1 MLNLIKSDLYRITR
15 PRGLRGSFWQYGIA
29 ILAAYGIVVALVAF
43 ANSQVFLDMAGG
55 TIGDVVTK
63 TSLTVYFADMLNGLV
78 PLCVAFMAVEHA
90 LAEFKSGYIKSV
102 LSARSGRLS
111 YITGKLLFVG
121 VLSALM
127 IIFSTLVVLACLPVM
142 TAGHPVFNTVDGP
155 LEVIG
160 WFVGFWLNTWA
171 LSACSLILVYATRV
185 SPVSYIGAFCFCASV
200 VPQTL
205 MGLAYSTGG
214 ILSVLQPIR
223 PVLETLAAWIPSTAL
238 SNLSQGGQLFLNASL
253 GIWGETGYAFTIAP
267 GIQTVLTGIIWIV
280 LAGALVLAISRKRDI

>member
-29 ILAAYGIVVALVAF
+29 ILAAYGIVMALVAF
-43 ANSQVFLDMAGG
+43 ANSQMFLDMTGG

-63 TSLTVYFADMLNGLV
+63 ASLTVYFADMLNGLV

-90 LAEFKSGYIKSV
+90 LAEFKNGYIKSV

-111 YITGKLLFVG
+111 YIAGKLLFVG

-127 IIFSTLVVLACLPVM
+127 IVFATLVVLACLPVM
-142 TAGHPVFNTVDGP
+142 TAGRPEFINVDGP

-171 LSACSLILVYATRV
+171 LAACSLILVYATRV
-185 SPVSYIGAFCFCASV
+185 SPVSYIGAFCFAASI

-238 SNLSQGGQLFLNASL
+238 NNLSQGGQLFLNASL

-280 LAGALVLAISRKRDI
+280 LAGAVVLAISRKRDI

>member
-29 ILAAYGIVVALVAF
+29 ILAAYGIVMALVAF
-43 ANSQVFLDMAGG
+43 ANSKMFLDMTGG

-171 LSACSLILVYATRV
+171 LAACSLILVYATRV
-185 SPVSYIGAFCFCASV
+185 SPVSYIGAFCFAASIM
-200 VPQTL
+200 PQTL

-223 PVLETLAAWIPSTAL
+223 PVLETLAAWMPSTAL
-238 SNLSQGGQLFLNASL
+238 NNLSQGGQLFLNASL

-280 LAGALVLAISRKRDI
+280 LAGAVVLAISRKRDI

>member
-90 LAEFKSGYIKSV
+90 LAEFKNGYIKSV

-185 SPVSYIGAFCFCASV
+185 SPVSYIGAFCFAASIM
-200 VPQTL
+200 PQTL

-223 PVLETLAAWIPSTAL
+223 PVLETLAAWMPSTAL
-238 SNLSQGGQLFLNASL
+238 NNLSQGGQLFLNASL

-280 LAGALVLAISRKRDI
+280 LAGAVVLAISRKRDI

>member
-29 ILAAYGIVVALVAF
+29 ILAAYGIVMALVAF
-43 ANSQVFLDMAGG
+43 ANSQMFLDMTGG

-90 LAEFKSGYIKSV
+90 LAEFKNGYIKSV

-171 LSACSLILVYATRV
+171 LAACSLILVYATRV

-223 PVLETLAAWIPSTAL
+223 PALETLAAWMPSTAL
-238 SNLSQGGQLFLNASL
+238 NNLSQGGQLFLNASL

-280 LAGALVLAISRKRDI
+280 LAGAVVLAISRKRDI

>member
-29 ILAAYGIVVALVAF
+29 ILAAYGIVMALVAF
-43 ANSQVFLDMAGG
+43 ANSQMYLDMTGG

-90 LAEFKSGYIKSV
+90 LAEFKNGYIKSV

-111 YITGKLLFVG
+111 YIVGKLLFVG

-127 IIFSTLVVLACLPVM
+127 IVFATLVVLACLPVM
-142 TAGHPVFNTVDGP
+142 TAGRPEFINVDGP
-155 LEVIG
+155 LEVLG

-185 SPVSYIGAFCFCASV
+185 SPVSYIGAFCFAASI

-205 MGLAYSTGG
+205 MGFAYSTGG
-214 ILSVLQPIR
+214 ILRVLQPIR
-223 PVLETLAAWIPSTAL
+223 PVLETLAAWMPSTAL
-238 SNLSQGGQLFLNASL
+238 NNLSQGGQLFLNASL

>member
-29 ILAAYGIVVALVAF
+29 ILAAYGIVMALVAF
-43 ANSQVFLDMAGG
+43 ANSQMYLDMTGG

-90 LAEFKSGYIKSV
+90 LAEFKNGYIKSV

-111 YITGKLLFVG
+111 YIVGKLLFVG
-121 VLSALM
+121 VLSAL
-127 IIFSTLVVLACLPVM
+127 IIVFATLVVLACLPVM
-142 TAGHPVFNTVDGP
+142 AAGRPEFITADGP

-185 SPVSYIGAFCFCASV
+185 SPVSYIGAFCFAASI
-200 VPQTL
+200 VPQTF

-223 PVLETLAAWIPSTAL
+223 PVLETLAAWMPSTAL
-238 SNLSQGGQLFLNASL
+238 NNLSQGGQLFLNASL

-280 LAGALVLAISRKRDI
+280 LAGAVVLAISRKRDI

>member
-43 ANSQVFLDMAGG
+43 ANSQVFLDMTGG

-127 IIFSTLVVLACLPVM
+127 IVFATLVVLACLPVM
-142 TAGHPVFNTVDGP
+142 TAGRPEFINVDGP

-171 LSACSLILVYATRV
+171 LAACSLILVYATRV
-185 SPVSYIGAFCFCASV
+185 SPVSYIGAFCFAASI

-238 SNLSQGGQLFLNASL
+238 NNLSQGGQLFLNASL

-280 LAGALVLAISRKRDI
+280 LAGAVVLAISRKRDI

>member
-43 ANSQVFLDMAGG
+43 ANSQMFLDMTGG

-90 LAEFKSGYIKSV
+90 LAEFKNGYIKSV

-185 SPVSYIGAFCFCASV
+185 SPVSYIGAFCLCASV
-200 VPQTL
+200 APQTL

>member
-29 ILAAYGIVVALVAF
+29 ILAAYGIVMALVAF
-43 ANSQVFLDMAGG
+43 ANSQMFLDMTGG

-63 TSLTVYFADMLNGLV
+63 ASLTVYFADMLNGLV

-90 LAEFKSGYIKSV
+90 LAEFKNGYIKSV

-111 YITGKLLFVG
+111 YIAGKLLFVG

-127 IIFSTLVVLACLPVM
+127 IVFATLVVLACLPVM
-142 TAGHPVFNTVDGP
+142 TAGRPEFINVDGP

-171 LSACSLILVYATRV
+171 LAACSLILVYATRV
-185 SPVSYIGAFCFCASV
+185 SPVSYIGAFCFAASIM
-200 VPQTL
+200 PQTL
-205 MGLAYSTGG
+205 TGLAYSTGG

-223 PVLETLAAWIPSTAL
+223 PVLETLAAWMPSTAL
-238 SNLSQGGQLFLNASL
+238 NNLSQGGQLFLNASL

-280 LAGALVLAISRKRDI
+280 LAGAVVLAISRKRDI

>member
-29 ILAAYGIVVALVAF
+29 ILAAYGIVMALVAF
-43 ANSQVFLDMAGG
+43 ANSQMFLDMTGG

-90 LAEFKSGYIKSV
+90 LAEFKNGYIKSV

-142 TAGHPVFNTVDGP
+142 TAGYPVFNTVDGP

-171 LSACSLILVYATRV
+171 LAACSLILVYATRV
-185 SPVSYIGAFCFCASV
+185 SPVSYIGAFCFAASIM
-200 VPQTL
+200 PQTL

-223 PVLETLAAWIPSTAL
+223 PVLETLAAWMPSTAL
-238 SNLSQGGQLFLNASL
+238 NNLSQGGQLFLNASL

-280 LAGALVLAISRKRDI
+280 LAGAVVLAISRKRDI

>member
-43 ANSQVFLDMAGG
+43 ANSQMFLDMTGG

-127 IIFSTLVVLACLPVM
+127 IVFATLVVLACLPVM

-171 LSACSLILVYATRV
+171 LAACSLILVYATRV

-205 MGLAYSTGG
+205 MRLAYSTGG

-223 PVLETLAAWIPSTAL
+223 PVLETLAAWMPSTAL

>member
-29 ILAAYGIVVALVAF
+29 LLAAYGLVMGLVAF
-43 ANSQVFLDMAGG
+43 ANSPMFLDMTGD
-55 TIGDVVTK
+55 TIGDVVSA
-63 TSLTVYFADMLNGLV
+63 TSLTVYFSDMLNGLV

-111 YITGKLLFVG
+111 YIAGKLLFVG

-127 IIFSTLVVLACLPVM
+127 IIFATVVALACLPVM
-142 TAGHPVFNTVDGP
+142 AAGRPAFIAVDGP
-155 LEVIG
+155 LEIIG
-160 WFVGFWLNTWA
+160 WFAGFWLNTWA

-185 SPVSYIGAFCFCASV
+185 SPVSYIGAFCFAASI

-238 SNLSQGGQLFLNASL
+238 NNLSQGGQLFLNASL

-280 LAGALVLAISRKRDI
+280 LAGAVVLAISRKRDI

>member
-43 ANSQVFLDMAGG
+43 ANSQMFLDMTGG

-90 LAEFKSGYIKSV
+90 LAEFKNGYIKSV

-142 TAGHPVFNTVDGP
+142 TAGQPAFNTVDGP

-185 SPVSYIGAFCFCASV
+185 SPVSYIGAFCFAASV
-200 VPQTL
+200 LPQTL

-223 PVLETLAAWIPSTAL
+223 PVLETLAAWMPSTAL
-238 SNLSQGGQLFLNASL
+238 NNLSQGGQLFLNNSL
-253 GIWGETGYAFTIAP
+253 DIWGGVSRAFTIDP
-267 GIQTVLTGIIWIV
+267 GIQTVLTGVIWIV
-280 LAGALVLAISRKRDI
+280 VAGAVVLLISRKRDI

>member
-1 MLNLIKSDLYRITR
+1 MLNLIKSDLFRITR

-29 ILAAYGIVVALVAF
+29 ILFAYGIVMALVAF
-43 ANSQVFLDMAGG
+43 ANSQMYVDMTGG
-55 TIGDVVTK
+55 TIGNVVTK

-90 LAEFKSGYIKSV
+90 LAEFKNGYIKSV

-111 YITGKLLFVG
+111 YIVGKLLFVG

-127 IIFSTLVVLACLPVM
+127 IIFSMVVVLACLPAM
-142 TAGHPVFNTVDGP
+142 TAGQPAFSTVDGP
-155 LEVIG
+155 LEIIG

-171 LSACSLILVYATRV
+171 LAVCSLILVYATRV
-185 SPVSYIGAFCFCASV
+185 SPVSYIGAFCFTASV

-223 PVLETLAAWIPSTAL
+223 PVLETLAVWMPSTAL
-238 SNLSQGGQLFLNASL
+238 SNLSLGGQLFLNNSL
-253 GIWGETGYAFTIAP
+253 GVWGETGYAFTIAP

-280 LAGALVLAISRKRDI
+280 VAGAVVLLISRKRDI

>member
-43 ANSQVFLDMAGG
+43 ANSQVFLDMTGG

-90 LAEFKSGYIKSV
+90 LAEFKNGYIKSV

-171 LSACSLILVYATRV
+171 LAACSLILVYATRV

>member
-29 ILAAYGIVVALVAF
+29 ILAAYGIVMALVAF
-43 ANSQVFLDMAGG
+43 ANSPMYHDMTGG
-55 TIGDVVTK
+55 TIGNVVTK

-78 PLCVAFMAVEHA
+78 PLCVAFMVVEHS
-90 LAEFKSGYIKSV
+90 LAEFKGGYIKSV
-102 LSARSGRLS
+102 LSARAGRLS
-111 YITGKLLFVG
+111 YIVGKLLFAG
-121 VLSALM
+121 VLSALV
-127 IIFSTLVVLACLPVM
+127 ILFAAVVVLAFLPIM
-142 TAGHPVFNTVDGP
+142 TAGHPEFAVSEGP
-155 LEVIG
+155 VEVIG

-185 SPVSYIGAFCFCASV
+185 SPVSYIGAFCFAASV

-223 PVLETLAAWIPSTAL
+223 PVLETLVAWMPSTAL
-238 SNLSQGGQLFLNASL
+238 NNLSQGGQLFLNNSL
-253 GIWGETGYAFTIAP
+253 DIWGGVSRAFTIDP
-267 GIQTVLTGIIWIV
+267 GIQTVLTGVIWIV
-280 LAGALVLAISRKRDI
+280 VAGAVVLLISRKRDI

>member
-29 ILAAYGIVVALVAF
+29 ILFAYGIVMALVAF
-43 ANSQVFLDMAGG
+43 ANSQMYVDMTGG
-55 TIGDVVTK
+55 TIGNVVTK

-90 LAEFKSGYIKSV
+90 LAEFKNGYIKSV

-111 YITGKLLFVG
+111 YIVGKLLFVG

-127 IIFSTLVVLACLPVM
+127 IIFSMVVVLACLPAM
-142 TAGHPVFNTVDGP
+142 TAGQPAFSTVDGP
-155 LEVIG
+155 FEIIG

-171 LSACSLILVYATRV
+171 LAVCSLILVYATRV
-185 SPVSYIGAFCFCASV
+185 SPVSYIGAFCFTASV

-223 PVLETLAAWIPSTAL
+223 PVLETLAVWMPSTAL
-238 SNLSQGGQLFLNASL
+238 SNLSLGGQLFLNNSL
-253 GIWGETGYAFTIAP
+253 GVWGETGYAFTIAP

-280 LAGALVLAISRKRDI
+280 VAGTVVLLISRKRDI

>member
-29 ILAAYGIVVALVAF
+29 ILAAYGIVMALVAF
-43 ANSQVFLDMAGG
+43 ANSQMYVDMTGG

-90 LAEFKSGYIKSV
+90 LAEFKNGYIKSV

-111 YITGKLLFVG
+111 YIVGKLLFVG
-121 VLSALM
+121 VLSAL
-127 IIFSTLVVLACLPVM
+127 IIVFATLVVLSCLPVM
-142 TAGHPVFNTVDGP
+142 AAGRPEFIRADGP

-185 SPVSYIGAFCFCASV
+185 SPVSYIGAFCFAASI
-200 VPQTL
+200 VPQTF

-223 PVLETLAAWIPSTAL
+223 PVLETLAAWMPSTAL
-238 SNLSQGGQLFLNASL
+238 NNLSQGGQLFLNASL

-280 LAGALVLAISRKRDI
+280 LAGAVVLAISRKRDI

>member
-29 ILAAYGIVVALVAF
+29 ILAAYGIVMALVAF
-43 ANSQVFLDMAGG
+43 ANSQMFLDMTGG
-55 TIGDVVTK
+55 TIGDVVSA

-78 PLCVAFMAVEHA
+78 PLCVAFMAVEYA
-90 LAEFKSGYIKSV
+90 LAEFKNGYIKSV

-111 YITGKLLFVG
+111 YIAGKLLFVG

-127 IIFSTLVVLACLPVM
+127 IVFATLVVLACLPVM
-142 TAGHPVFNTVDGP
+142 TAGRPEFINVDGP

-171 LSACSLILVYATRV
+171 LAACSLILVYATRV
-185 SPVSYIGAFCFCASV
+185 SPVSYIGAFCFAASIM
-200 VPQTL
+200 PQTL
-205 MGLAYSTGG
+205 TGLAYSTGG

-223 PVLETLAAWIPSTAL
+223 PVLETLAAWMPSTAL
-238 SNLSQGGQLFLNASL
+238 NNLSQGGQLFLNASL

-280 LAGALVLAISRKRDI
+280 LAGAVVLAISRKRDI

>member
-1 MLNLIKSDLYRITR
+1 
-15 PRGLRGSFWQYGIA
+15 
-29 ILAAYGIVVALVAF
+29 
-43 ANSQVFLDMAGG
+43 
-55 TIGDVVTK
+55 
-63 TSLTVYFADMLNGLV
+63 
-78 PLCVAFMAVEHA
+78 
-90 LAEFKSGYIKSV
+90 
-102 LSARSGRLS
+102 
-111 YITGKLLFVG
+111 
-121 VLSALM
+121 
-127 IIFSTLVVLACLPVM
+127 M
-142 TAGHPVFNTVDGP
+142 TAGQPAFNTVDGP

-171 LSACSLILVYATRV
+171 LAACSLILVYATRV
-185 SPVSYIGAFCFCASV
+185 SPVSYIGAFCFAASV

-238 SNLSQGGQLFLNASL
+238 NNLSQGGQLFLNASL

-280 LAGALVLAISRKRDI
+280 LAGAVVLAISRKRDI

>member
-29 ILAAYGIVVALVAF
+29 ILAAYGIVMALVAF
-43 ANSQVFLDMAGG
+43 ANSQMFLDMTGG

-90 LAEFKSGYIKSV
+90 LAEFKNGYIKSV

-171 LSACSLILVYATRV
+171 LAACSLILVYATRV
-185 SPVSYIGAFCFCASV
+185 SPVSYIGAFCFAASIM
-200 VPQTL
+200 PQTL

-223 PVLETLAAWIPSTAL
+223 PVLETLAAWMPSTAL
-238 SNLSQGGQLFLNASL
+238 NNLSQGGQLFLNASL

-280 LAGALVLAISRKRDI
+280 LAGAVVLAISRKRDI